1 MPIIL
6 YKCDNCDNEFKKFHR
21 TSKDILNKIQ
31 CDCGGQLGRQLSS
44 PSQRSKIVI
53 DNGVQTKAVEID
65 REIVEIIEDR
75 EKADLK
81 KRGDSVIEELK

>member
-1 MPIIL
+1 MPRIL
-6 YKCDNCDNEFKKFHR
+6 YLCLKCNEETKKFYR
-21 TSKDILNKIQ
+21 SSNNILNKID
-31 CDCGGQLGRQLSS
+31 CKCGGELLRQLSS
-44 PSQRSKIVI
+44 PNQRSKIVV

>member
-6 YKCDNCDNEFKKFHR
+6 YKCPSCNNEFKKFHR
-21 TSKDILNKIQ
+21 TSKEILNKIE
-31 CDCGGQLGRQLSS
+31 CDCGGQFLRQLSS
-44 PSQRSKIVI
+44 PSQRSKMVI
-53 DNGVQTKAVEID
+53 DNGVQAKAVEID

>member
-6 YKCDNCDNEFKKFHR
+6 YKCPDCNSEFKKFHR
-21 TSKDILNKIQ
+21 TSKDILNKIE
-31 CDCGGQLGRQLSS
+31 CTCGGQFLRQLSS
-44 PSQRSKIVI
+44 PSQRSKMVI
-53 DNGVQTKAVEID
+53 DNGVQAKATEID